1 MPLENN
7 AIGEKLL
14 FIEVT
19 YNAKSLIVSGI
30 KLTKRTNQ
38 NSFAIVLTSQVLE
51 GGNPNARHHGKGL
64 ERASSVMALS

>member
-1 MPLENN
+1 MTCTEVTSKIAKKWIMKMPLENN

-19 YNAKSLIVSGI
+19 YNAKSVIVSI

-38 NSFAIVLTSQVLE
+38 NSFAIVLTSKVLIS
-51 GGNPNARHHGKGL
+51 L
-64 ERASSVMALS
+64 CV

>member
-1 MPLENN
+1 MKMPLENN

-19 YNAKSLIVSGI
+19 YNAKSVIVSI

-38 NSFAIVLTSQVLE
+38 NSFAIVLTLKVLIS
-51 GGNPNARHHGKGL
+51 L
-64 ERASSVMALS
+64 CV

>member
-1 MPLENN
+1 MH
-7 AIGEKLL
+7 
-14 FIEVT
+14 IEVT
-19 YNAKSLIVSGI
+19 YNAKSLIVRI
-30 KLTKRTNQ
+30 KLTKSTNQ

>member
-19 YNAKSLIVSGI
+19 YNAKSLIVSI

>member
-1 MPLENN
+1 MDTKRSITLKN

-14 FIEVT
+14 FIEVR
-19 YNAKSLIVSGI
+19 YDAKSVIVSI

-38 NSFAIVLTSQVLE
+38 NSFAIVLT
-51 GGNPNARHHGKGL
+51 RHHGKGL

>member
-19 YNAKSLIVSGI
+19 YNAKSLIVRI

-38 NSFAIVLTSQVLE
+38 NSFAIVLTSKVLIS
-51 GGNPNARHHGKGL
+51 L
-64 ERASSVMALS
+64 CV

>member
-1 MPLENN
+1 MLLKNN

-14 FIEVT
+14 FIEVI
-19 YNAKSLIVSGI
+19 YEAKSVIVSI

-51 GGNPNARHHGKGL
+51 GGNPNARHHGNGL

>member
-19 YNAKSLIVSGI
+19 YSANSVIVSLSLQKEQI
-30 KLTKRTNQ
+30 KTHLP
-38 NSFAIVLTSQVLE
+38 SC
-51 GGNPNARHHGKGL
+51 
-64 ERASSVMALS
+64 

>member
-19 YNAKSLIVSGI
+19 YNAKSLIVSITETRPLKNVTREKWG
-30 KLTKRTNQ
+30 T
-38 NSFAIVLTSQVLE
+38 
-51 GGNPNARHHGKGL
+51 H
-64 ERASSVMALS
+64 